1 MMSWSRDV
9 SINAESIKG
18 SSSLNI
24 DHSYPWKRLS
34 RYELGDLVLHDGEL
48 WESQIDANFNR
59 KPGLEGNFWKKIP
72 SNYDVKR
79 EDWNLQSEKTENRIF
94 FLSPDGRLFDEQLDA
109 QYHTEDILLESKTY
123 ENSIADLSTDA
134 AALVQEIV
142 YPVSHFSVQGSESS
156 AMTVFDQANHKYRLV
171 ATDRSGE
178 IIDGMFVKGDIVDST
193 ANPAALVDGAV
204 VLHDGRYFLVTDEA
218 NLDSSVWDSLSET
231 NLEGGGL
238 FLLADGLPKKGF
250 ETVLMD
256 NGTVSGKKGEIV
268 FNRTYDINNNNAPI
282 DRYFLATDDFTNESL
297 LVGNPLF
304 EEVSASVTEQGSAW
318 SSSETYSSGEIVYYK
333 GAYYQSR
340 QDDLKNV
347 ITVADEL
354 GNFQGQFAVF
364 PDDDF
369 YLNENG
375 QSTKNTFWAK
385 LSEEGEL
392 NHVLSFNTNNE
403 NQPNV
408 RLPEPG
414 GSGTKAQAEAVID
427 ANGEVVGLRITE
439 RGQYFFGSSTSSNT
453 IHSDFQDVEIDL
465 QDGSLFLPK

>member
-1 MMSWSRDV
+1 
-9 SINAESIKG
+9 
-18 SSSLNI
+18 
-24 DHSYPWKRLS
+24 
-34 RYELGDLVLHDGEL
+34 
-48 WESQIDANFNR
+48 
-59 KPGLEGNFWKKIP
+59 
-72 SNYDVKR
+72 
-79 EDWNLQSEKTENRIF
+79 
-94 FLSPDGRLFDEQLDA
+94 
-109 QYHTEDILLESKTY
+109 
-123 ENSIADLSTDA
+123 
-134 AALVQEIV
+134 
-142 YPVSHFSVQGSESS
+142 
-156 AMTVFDQANHKYRLV
+156 
-171 ATDRSGE
+171 
-178 IIDGMFVKGDIVDST
+178 MFVKGDIVDST

-218 NLDSSVWDSLSET
+218 NLDSSVWDSLTET

-256 NGTVSGKKGEIV
+256 NGTVSGKKGDIV
-268 FNRTYDINNNNAPI
+268 FNRSYDVNNNNAPV

-364 PDDDF
+364 PDDEF

-414 GSGTKAQAEAVID
+414 GSGSKAQAEAVID
-427 ANGEVVGLRITE
+427 ANG
-439 RGQYFFGSSTSSNT
+439 GQKES
-453 IHSDFQDVEIDL
+453 
-465 QDGSLFLPK
+465 